1 MSAQRASAP
10 LHAQTAARG
19 LPARMRSWRFHAF
32 GSVRDLRLDDVPVP
46 APAAEDCL
54 VEVEYAALNPADRL
68 LVMGRYPTGA
78 KPPQSLGRDGCG
90 IVRIPGASGRFTAGD
105 RVVCLRSIIGIER
118 DGTLAEYV
126 AVPEAHLAALPAG
139 WPSTYGA
146 AAPHALLTAWQA
158 LADVAALRA
167 GENVVVAGASG
178 GIGTATVIIAAALGA
193 RVVALSRGADSRARL
208 QTLGACAA
216 LATDDP
222 ELVGAVRALG
232 GADVVVDMVGGDF
245 LPRALEMANRYGRI
259 LSVGALGGTTCVID
273 PTQLIFKRLA
283 LHGVQVALYGD
294 AEVQRAWTAV
304 CRTVDPTGRRVPIDR
319 VFPFEEVPAAFEHL
333 RRGAFGK
340 VVVGPIARSD
350 GGGA

>member
-1 MSAQRASAP
+1 MAAP
-10 LHAQTAARG
+10 R
-19 LPARMRSWRFHAF
+19 LPARMKSWRFHAF
-32 GSVRDLRLDDVPVP
+32 GSVRDLRLDDIPVP
-46 APAAEDCL
+46 TPAPEDCL

-78 KPPQSLGRDGCG
+78 QPPQSLGRDGCG
-90 IVRIPGASGRFTAGD
+90 IVRIPGATGRFAAGD

-126 AVPEAHLAALPAG
+126 AVPAAHLAPLPVG
-139 WPSTYGA
+139 WPSPYGA

-167 GENVVVAGASG
+167 GETVVIAGASG
-178 GIGTATVIIAAALGA
+178 GIGTAAVIIAAALGA
-193 RVVALSRGADSRARL
+193 RVVALSRGADRRARL
-208 QTLGACAA
+208 QALGAQAA

-222 ELVGAVRALG
+222 ALVGAVRALG
-232 GADVVVDMVGGDF
+232 GADVVVDTVGGAF
-245 LPRALEMANRYGRI
+245 LPQALEMANRYGRI
-259 LSVGALGGTTCVID
+259 LSVGALGGTTCAID

-283 LHGVQVALYGD
+283 LHGVQVALYSDEG
-294 AEVQRAWTAV
+294 VQRAWTEV
-304 CRTVDPTGRRVPIDR
+304 CRAVAPTGRRVPIDR
-319 VFPFEEVPAAFEHL
+319 VFAFEDVPAAFEHL

-340 VVVGPIARSD
+340 VVVGPIAGRG